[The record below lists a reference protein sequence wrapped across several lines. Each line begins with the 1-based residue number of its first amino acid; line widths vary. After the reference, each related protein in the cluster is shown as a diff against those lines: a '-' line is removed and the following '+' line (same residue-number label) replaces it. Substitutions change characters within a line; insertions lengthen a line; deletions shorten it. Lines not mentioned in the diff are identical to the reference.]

1 MYVCFVFM
9 WLYII
14 EKSISIEK
22 WDQIM
27 RNLMYESEQR
37 HMQVICKLWTR
48 QHYFVNVIIIF
59 KKSAPFSQSFL
70 STIYE

>member
-1 MYVCFVFM
+1 
-9 WLYII
+9 
-14 EKSISIEK
+14 
-22 WDQIM
+22 
-27 RNLMYESEQR
+27 MYESEQR